1 MTINERARRVIL
13 DLAVTLDGFIEGP
26 NGEVDWCIMD
36 LDMDFNKFLNQID
49 TILYGRKSYDIWGQ
63 YIPKNEDSDTDKEMW
78 RLLHSKEKYVF
89 SRTQKE
95 TDNRAILINDNIV
108 EEVNKLKKKPGMDI
122 WLYGGSSLI
131 TTFINLGLVDEFRLS
146 VHPIILGE
154 GKPLFIDINK
164 RLNLQIVETK
174 KFSSGVVQLIYR
186 LNYCWQ
192 REVNSL
198 ANTGKKHGK
207 AGKIT
212 WP

>member
-36 LDMDFNKFLNQID
+36 PDMDFNKFLNQID

-78 RLLHSKEKYVF
+78 RLVHSKEKYVF

-108 EEVNKLKKKPGMDI
+108 EEVNKLKKKPGRDI

-131 TTFINLGLVDEFRLS
+131 TTFISLGLVDEFRLS

-164 RLNLQIVETK
+164 RINLQIVETK

-186 LNYCWQ
+186 WN
-192 REVNSL
+192 
-198 ANTGKKHGK
+198 
-207 AGKIT
+207 
-212 WP
+212 

>member
-36 LDMDFNKFLNQID
+36 PDMDFNKFLNQID
-49 TILYGRKSYDIWGQ
+49 TIIYGRKSYELWGQ

-78 RLLHSKEKYVF
+78 RLVHCKEKYVF

-108 EEVNKLKKKPGMDI
+108 EEVNKLKKKPGRDI

-154 GKPLFIDINK
+154 GKPLFIDINN
-164 RLNLQIVETK
+164 RINLQIVETK

-186 LNYCWQ
+186 LN
-192 REVNSL
+192 
-198 ANTGKKHGK
+198 
-207 AGKIT
+207 
-212 WP
+212 